1 MRFIGIIFT
10 LFIVTGCVSNALSTQ
25 QTNGGEIL
33 GYSGAQYFVEIQARA
48 NENCTTRGL
57 GLARIISTRS
67 AAWGNTIY
75 QFACYRPEI
84 KTLPVEQP
92 ERTKQQIREQK
103 PQNFS
108 VEDAK
113 RKCLD
118 LGIKAGTEQY
128 GKCVLQL
135 SK

>member
-1 MRFIGIIFT
+1 MKTIGIVLTSIM
-10 LFIVTGCVSNALSTQ
+10 VSGCVSNALSTVQ
-25 QTNGGEIL
+25 ANGGEIL

-48 NENCTTRGL
+48 NENCNGRGL
-57 GLARIISTRS
+57 GLARITSTRS

-75 QFACYRPEI
+75 QFTCYRPEV
-84 KTLPVEQP
+84 KAPQMEQMD
-92 ERTKQQIREQK
+92 RSNQQMRDQR
-103 PQNFS
+103 PQTVS
-108 VEDAK
+108 IEDAK

-118 LGIKAGTEQY
+118 LGIKAGTEQF